1 MSRKNDPR
9 LAALLNHFCN
19 IYARKEYDMSQ
30 PVDRLWGARF
40 KQGPAPALSALSR
53 SPGYYFALAE
63 YDLEGCR
70 AHAYELQRAG
80 LLDEGETE
88 RMVAAIKQ
96 LAADYRAG
104 EVQPVENDEDVH
116 TFIERVL
123 TERLGELGGKLRAG
137 RSRNDQTANDL
148 RLYLRDN
155 ARKIVAALLQLQQ
168 ALVNQAER
176 HINTVAPG
184 FTHLQQAQPIV
195 FGHQLMAH
203 AQAFS
208 RDVQRFQDWDKRC
221 ARSPLG
227 AAAMAGSAIALHP
240 ELSAK
245 DLGYDGACENSIDA
259 VASRDHVA
267 EFLFAGSMLAVN
279 LSRICEE
286 VCLWASRQ
294 FRWVELNDGY
304 ATGSSIMPQKKNP
317 DIAELAR
324 GKTGRLIG
332 NVTAMLA
339 TMKSLPLSYNRDL
352 IEDKRNAIDTVEQ
365 LMLVLP
371 AMAGMIDTMVVNVER
386 LKEDAPQGFTLATE
400 VADWLSRRGVPFKE
414 AHEITG
420 KLVQVCEQHCLE
432 LHQVSDVQMQEVDSR
447 LQPEVRECLTLE
459 AAIHARSG
467 WGGTSPQRVAEQ
479 IARLKTVLEQQSDW
493 AASYIGL
500 SL

>member
-1 MSRKNDPR
+1 
-9 LAALLNHFCN
+9 
-19 IYARKEYDMSQ
+19 MSQ

-40 KQGPAPALSALSR
+40 KQAPAPALSALSR
-53 SPGYYFALAE
+53 SPDYYFALAE
-63 YDLEGCR
+63 YDLQGCR
-70 AHAYELQRAG
+70 AHAFELQRAG
-80 LLDEGETE
+80 LLDDKETE
-88 RMVAAIKQ
+88 LMVAAIRQ
-96 LAADYRAG
+96 LAVDYRAG
-104 EVQPVENDEDVH
+104 VVEPIENDEDVH
-116 TFIERVL
+116 TFIERML

-155 ARKIVAALLQLQQ
+155 GRKIVAALLELQQ
-168 ALVNQAER
+168 ALVKQAEL
-176 HINTVAPG
+176 HLHTLAPG

-203 AQAFS
+203 AQSFA

-221 ARSPLG
+221 ALSPLG
-227 AAAMAGSAIALHP
+227 AAAMAGSAIAMHP

-267 EFLFAGSMLAVN
+267 EFLFAGSMLGVN

-286 VCLWASRQ
+286 ICLWASRQ

-317 DIAELAR
+317 DIAELTR
-324 GKTGRLIG
+324 GKSGRLIG
-332 NVTAMLA
+332 NVTAMLT
-339 TMKSLPLSYNRDL
+339 TMKGLPLSYNRDL
-352 IEDKRNAIDTVEQ
+352 IEDKRNAIDTVDQ
-365 LMLVLP
+365 LLLVLP

-386 LKEDAPQGFTLATE
+386 LREDAPQGFTLATE

-420 KLVQVCEQHCLE
+420 KLVQVCEQFDLE
-432 LHQVSDVQMQEVDSR
+432 LHQVSDEQLQQVDVR
-447 LQPEVRECLTLE
+447 LLPQVRECLTLD

-467 WGGTSPQRVAEQ
+467 WGGTSPVRVAEQ
-479 IARLKTVLEQQSDW
+479 ITRLKAVLEQQSLW
-493 AASYIGL
+493 VSSYTGL

>member
-1 MSRKNDPR
+1 MS
-9 LAALLNHFCN
+9 
-19 IYARKEYDMSQ
+19 ES
-30 PVDRLWGARF
+30 VDRLWGARF

-53 SPGYYFALAE
+53 SPDYYFALAE

-70 AHAYELQRAG
+70 AHAHELHRAG
-80 LLDEGETE
+80 LLDAEETKL
-88 RMVAAIKQ
+88 MLAAIKQ
-96 LAADYRAG
+96 LAADYRAA
-104 EVQPVENDEDVH
+104 EIAPIDNDEDVH
-116 TFIERVL
+116 TFIERAL

-155 ARKIVAALLQLQQ
+155 GRKIVAALLELQR
-168 ALVNQAER
+168 ALVKQSEL
-176 HINTVAPG
+176 HIHTLAPG

-203 AQAFS
+203 AQSFS
-208 RDVQRFQDWDKRC
+208 RDVERFQDWDKRC

-227 AAAMAGSAIALHP
+227 AAAMAGSAIAMHP
-240 ELSAK
+240 ELSAI
-245 DLGYDGACENSIDA
+245 DLGYDSACENSIDA

-267 EFLFAGSMLAVN
+267 EFLFAAGMLGVN

-317 DIAELAR
+317 DIAELTR
-324 GKTGRLIG
+324 GKSGRLIG
-332 NVTAMLA
+332 NVTAMLT
-339 TMKSLPLSYNRDL
+339 TMKGLPLSYNRDL

-365 LMLVLP
+365 LLLVLP
-371 AMAGMIDTMVVNVER
+371 AMAGMVDTMVVNVAR
-386 LKEDAPQGFTLATE
+386 LREHAPEGFTLATE

-414 AHEITG
+414 AHEVTG
-420 KLVQVCEQHCLE
+420 KLVQVCEQHALE
-432 LHQVSDVQMQEVDSR
+432 LHQLSDAQLQEVDSR
-447 LQPEVRECLTLE
+447 LLPEVRDCLTLE
-459 AAIHARSG
+459 AAINARSG
-467 WGGTSPQRVAEQ
+467 FGGTSPLRVAEQ
-479 IARLKTVLEQQSDW
+479 ISRLKTVLEQQSAW
-493 AASYIGL
+493 ASSYTGL

>member
-1 MSRKNDPR
+1 
-9 LAALLNHFCN
+9 
-19 IYARKEYDMSQ
+19 MSQ

-40 KQGPAPALSALSR
+40 KQPPSPALSALSR
-53 SPGYYFALAE
+53 SPDYYFALAE

-70 AHAYELQRAG
+70 AHAFELQRAG
-80 LLDEGETE
+80 LLNAQETE
-88 RMVAAIKQ
+88 LMVAAIAQ
-96 LAADYRAG
+96 LAVDYRG
-104 EVQPVENDEDVH
+104 GVIEPIENDEDVH

-155 ARKIVAALLQLQQ
+155 GRKIVAALLELQQ
-168 ALVNQAER
+168 ALVKQAEQ
-176 HINTVAPG
+176 HIHTLAPG

-195 FGHQLMAH
+195 FGHQLLAH
-203 AQAFS
+203 AQSFA

-221 ARSPLG
+221 ALSPLG
-227 AAAMAGSAIALHP
+227 AAAMAGSAIAMHP

-267 EFLFAGSMLAVN
+267 EFLFAGSMLSVN

-317 DIAELAR
+317 DIAELTR
-324 GKTGRLIG
+324 GKSGRLIG
-332 NVTAMLA
+332 NVTAMLI
-339 TMKSLPLSYNRDL
+339 TMKGLPLSYNRDL
-352 IEDKRNAIDTVEQ
+352 IEDKRNAIDTVDQ
-365 LMLVLP
+365 LLLMLP

-386 LKEDAPQGFTLATE
+386 LREDAPQGFTLATE

-420 KLVQVCEQHCLE
+420 KLVQVCEQFSLE
-432 LHQVSDVQMQEVDSR
+432 LHQVSDAQLQQVDTR
-447 LQPEVRECLTLE
+447 LLPEVRECLTLD

-467 WGGTSPQRVAEQ
+467 WGGTSPLRVAEQ
-479 IARLKTVLEQQSDW
+479 ITRLKAVLEQQSAW
-493 AASYIGL
+493 VSSYTGL